1 MGNTLTSIF
10 SVIASI
16 CKGLVQYAT
25 AFEVSGRVVTK
36 VVETGEK
43 HVDVWTLD
51 QDLKVAE
58 ARARVAA
65 LENKAKNK

>member
-1 MGNTLTSIF
+1 MGNTFAAIF
-10 SVIASI
+10 TVISSL

-25 AFEVSGRVVTK
+25 AFEASGRVVTK

-58 ARARVAA
+58 AKARVLA
-65 LENKAKNK
+65 LENKAKAK

>member
-1 MGNTLTSIF
+1 MGNTFTSVF
-10 SVIASI
+10 AVIASI
-16 CKGLVQYAT
+16 CKGLVQYAV

-58 ARARVAA
+58 AKARVLA
-65 LENKAKNK
+65 LENKAKAK